1 VPLGP
6 SEPPIPDWLK
16 VAPGDDPVGGVGAA
30 EAASDTPMTTTSVY
44 EQVAARLR
52 QRIRLG
58 LMPPG
63 ERLPPERS
71 LAEQLG
77 VSRVTLRDA
86 LGILQGEGL
95 IERRRGAGGGAVIV
109 AQRPT
114 SDEARAELQ
123 RQTAGLARILEL
135 RLVIEP
141 GAARL
146 AARRRSD
153 ADLRRLQL
161 SIEGLE
167 RAAALGLDGV
177 GEFHR
182 ADSIFHLTIAAASRN
197 PYLYE
202 AVERARSRQ
211 FAPMLAI
218 DRQEL
223 QQDSAAE
230 HRAVLEAIA
239 DGDAS
244 RAASAME
251 HHLREAQRT
260 LHRLAA
266 PEVELVG
273 RPGPRSGTELE
284 APASQLT

>member
-16 VAPGDDPVGGVGAA
+16 VAPGDDPVGGVGPA
-30 EAASDTPMTTTSVY
+30 EAASDTPMTTTSAY

-58 LMPPG
+58 LLPPG

-109 AQRPT
+109 GWRPT
-114 SDEARAELQ
+114 SGEARAELQ
-123 RQTAGLARILEL
+123 RQTASLDRILEL

-167 RAAALGLDGV
+167 RAAALGRDGV
-177 GEFHR
+177 SEFHR

-211 FAPMLAI
+211 FAPMQAI
-218 DRQEL
+218 DKQEL

-239 DGDAS
+239 DGDAAS
-244 RAASAME
+244 AASAME
-251 HHLREAQRT
+251 NHLREAQRT

-273 RPGPRSGTELE
+273 RPGTRPGTGWE
-284 APASQLT
+284 AVASQLT

>member
-1 VPLGP
+1 MPTGP
-6 SEPPIPDWLK
+6 SEPPIPVWLTL
-16 VAPGDDPVGGVGAA
+16 APGDDPLGGCGAA
-30 EAASDTPMTTTSVY
+30 EAASDTPMAAAAVY

-58 LMPPG
+58 LLPVG
-63 ERLPPERS
+63 ERLPPERM

-109 AQRPT
+109 GRHSSPT
-114 SDEARAELQ
+114 EARAELL
-123 RQTAGLARILEL
+123 RQTATFDRIIEL

-146 AARRRSD
+146 AAERRTED
-153 ADLRRLQL
+153 DLRRLEL
-161 SIEGLE
+161 SIEGME
-167 RAAALGLDGV
+167 RAAGDGRDGV

-202 AVERARSRQ
+202 AVEKARSRL
-211 FAPMLAI
+211 FTPMAAI
-218 DRQEL
+218 EKEGL
-223 QQDSAAE
+223 QQDSVAE
-230 HRAVLEAIA
+230 HRAVLDAIA
-239 DGDAS
+239 DGDGD

-251 HHLREAQRT
+251 RHLREARRT
-260 LHRLAA
+260 LHRLAT
-266 PEVELVG
+266 PEAAAG
-273 RPGPRSGTELE
+273 
-284 APASQLT
+284 

>member
-1 VPLGP
+1 MASGP
-6 SEPPIPDWLK
+6 SDPLIPDWLK
-16 VAPGDDPVGGVGAA
+16 VDPGDDPVGGVGAA
-30 EAASDTPMTTTSVY
+30 AAASDTPMATTSVY
-44 EQVAARLR
+44 EQVAQRLR

-58 LMPPG
+58 LLPPG

-95 IERRRGAGGGAVIV
+95 IERRRGAGGGAVILGV
-109 AQRPT
+109 SHTPG
-114 SDEARAELQ
+114 EARTELH
-123 RQTAGLARILEL
+123 RHIATLDRILEL

-146 AARRRSD
+146 AAARRTD
-153 ADLRRLQL
+153 ADLRRLRL
-161 SIEGLE
+161 SIDGLD
-167 RAAALGLDGV
+167 RAAGRGTEGV

-202 AVERARSRQ
+202 AVERARSRL
-211 FAPMLAI
+211 FAPMATI
-218 DRQEL
+218 DKQEL

-239 DGDAS
+239 AGDGDL
-244 RAASAME
+244 AAAEMDR
-251 HHLREAQRT
+251 HLREAQRA
-260 LHRLAA
+260 LHRLAV
-266 PEVELVG
+266 PEAAAG
-273 RPGPRSGTELE
+273 
-284 APASQLT
+284 

>member
-1 VPLGP
+1 MPTRP
-6 SEPPIPDWLK
+6 TEPPIPTWLTL
-16 VAPGDDPVGGVGAA
+16 APGDDPLGGCGAA
-30 EAASDTPMTTTSVY
+30 EVAGDTPIAPTSAY

-58 LMPPG
+58 LLPVG
-63 ERLPPERS
+63 ERLPPERH

-95 IERRRGAGGGAVIV
+95 IDRRRGAGGGAVIV
-109 AQRPT
+109 GRRP
-114 SDEARAELQ
+114 SPVEARAELR
-123 RQTAGLARILEL
+123 RQTATFDRILEL

-146 AARRRSD
+146 AAERRSD
-153 ADLRRLQL
+153 DDLRRLEL
-161 SIEGLE
+161 SIEGMQC
-167 RAAALGLDGV
+167 AAQGGGDGV

-202 AVERARSRQ
+202 AVEEARSRL
-211 FAPMLAI
+211 FAPMAAI
-218 DRQEL
+218 DKQGL
-223 QQDSAAE
+223 QQDSVAE

-239 DGDAS
+239 DGDGD

-251 HHLREAQRT
+251 HHLCEARRT
-260 LHRLAA
+260 LHRLAT
-266 PEVELVG
+266 PEAAG
-273 RPGPRSGTELE
+273 G
-284 APASQLT
+284 

>member
-1 VPLGP
+1 VPTGAN
-6 SEPPIPDWLK
+6 EPPIPAWLTL
-16 VAPGDDPVGGVGAA
+16 APGDDPLGGCGAA
-30 EAASDTPMTTTSVY
+30 EAASDTPMAPTAVY
-44 EQVAARLR
+44 EQVATRLR

-58 LMPPG
+58 LLPVG
-63 ERLPPERS
+63 ERLPPERL

-109 AQRPT
+109 GRHT
-114 SDEARAELQ
+114 SPVEARAELC
-123 RQTAGLARILEL
+123 RQTATFVRILEL

-146 AARRRSD
+146 ASERRTED
-153 ADLRRLQL
+153 DLRRLEL
-161 SIEGLE
+161 SIEGMQCAV
-167 RAAALGLDGV
+167 RLGRDGV

-202 AVERARSRQ
+202 AVEKARSRL
-211 FAPMLAI
+211 FTPMAAI
-218 DRQEL
+218 EKQEL
-223 QQDSAAE
+223 QQDSVAE

-239 DGDAS
+239 DGDGD
-244 RAASAME
+244 RAASDME
-251 HHLREAQRT
+251 HHLREARRA
-260 LHRLAA
+260 LHRLAT
-266 PEVELVG
+266 PEAAAG
-273 RPGPRSGTELE
+273 
-284 APASQLT
+284 